1 MYKHGSTALISDW
14 IGLGSMEYHGIGYS
28 NIRLP
33 DNKSNYAYKYN
44 NRFNTFPEE
53 VYIHEF
59 LHTLERN
66 SASYG
71 FEVPNL
77 HDYIKYGYIEEKL
90 EGQKKWYIDYMN
102 KNINYN
108 GKKIGLPSEIYTHK
122 PVHESNFKYSIET
135 DDLKEPQNIIEVIR
149 SLFNRVGK
157 LFTYNKDEVT
167 NFSEN
172 NVN

>member
-1 MYKHGSTALISDW
+1 
-14 IGLGSMEYHGIGYS
+14 MEYHGIGYS

-44 NRFNTFPEE
+44 NRFN
-53 VYIHEF
+53 
-59 LHTLERN
+59 TLERN

-149 SLFNRVGK
+149 R
-157 LFTYNKDEVT
+157 EIHQ
-167 NFSEN
+167 E
-172 NVN
+172 

>member
-1 MYKHGSTALISDW
+1 MELVIQTLGYQITNQIMHINIITVLKH
-14 IGLGSMEYHGIGYS
+14 
-28 NIRLP
+28 
-33 DNKSNYAYKYN
+33 
-44 NRFNTFPEE
+44 F
-53 VYIHEF
+53 
-59 LHTLERN
+59 
-66 SASYG
+66 
-71 FEVPNL
+71 
-77 HDYIKYGYIEEKL
+77 
-90 EGQKKWYIDYMN
+90 Q
-102 KNINYN
+102 
-108 GKKIGLPSEIYTHK
+108 KIGLPSEIYTHK